1 LSPEDAAG
9 ADDAGADD
17 ADADEAAVPGADTA
31 VPGAARASFDVDVVV
46 VGAGFAGLV
55 AARQIK
61 ASGLSIAVLE
71 ARDRVGGR
79 VMNSATS
86 DGTVVELGGQW
97 IGPTQDRVI
106 ALCDDFGLERFPTYN
121 TGDNLVHDG
130 RKLRHY
136 KGAIPKLSPHV
147 LADIGQAQLRLDR
160 MARRVPLDEPW
171 MARRARNWDGQ
182 TVESWV
188 RRHVRTRLAREMLRL
203 GVRAVFAAETA
214 DLSLLHFLFYS
225 HSGGLLDSLF
235 NVKDGAQE
243 QRVVGGTQLIADKL
257 AADLGDV
264 VHLDTPVRR
273 IKSADGQVIISG
285 DKLSMTA
292 RRVVIAIPPALAG
305 RIDYEPALPPARDQ
319 LTQRMPMGSVI
330 KCMVVYDEPFWR
342 AEGLTG
348 QLTDVAGPAQLTFD
362 NSPPSGR
369 PGVILAFVEGAHA
382 RELSHATPEERRKK
396 VVECISRSFGP
407 KADKPEE
414 FLDLDWSAERWS
426 GGCYG
431 ALLAPGV
438 LGSYGPALRE
448 ICGQIHWAGTE
459 TAAVWAG
466 YMDGA
471 IRSGERVA
479 REVTAALA

>member
-1 LSPEDAAG
+1 M
-9 ADDAGADD
+9 
-17 ADADEAAVPGADTA
+17 
-31 VPGAARASFDVDVVV
+31 V

-55 AARQIK
+55 AARQLK
-61 ASGLSIAVLE
+61 AAGLSVVVLE
-71 ARDRVGGR
+71 ARERVGGR

-106 ALCDDFGLERFPTYN
+106 ALADELGLERFPTYN

-130 RKLRHY
+130 KRLRHY

-160 MARRVPLDEPW
+160 MAKRVPLDEPW
-171 MARRARNWDGQ
+171 KARRASAWDGQ
-182 TVESWV
+182 TVETWI
-188 RRHVRTRLAREMLRL
+188 RRNLRTRLAREMLRL
-203 GVRAVFAAETA
+203 GVRAVFAAEAA

-225 HSGGLLDSLF
+225 HSGGFLDSLF

-243 QRVVGGTQLIADKL
+243 QRVVGGTQLIADEM
-257 AADLGDV
+257 AVQLGDSVTLSAPV
-264 VHLDTPVRR
+264 VRISQPTDAQNLGEPVVVEAAGG
-273 IKSADGQVIISG
+273 KSIS
-285 DKLSMTA
+285 A
-292 RRVVIAIPPALAG
+292 RRVVVAIPPVLAG
-305 RIDYEPALPPARDQ
+305 RIVYEPGLPPWRDQ

-330 KCMVVYDEPFWR
+330 KCMAVYDEPFWR
-342 AEGLTG
+342 KSGLTG
-348 QLTDVAGPAQLTFD
+348 QATDVAGPAQLTFD

-382 RELSHATPEERRKK
+382 RELSHVTPGERQES
-396 VVECISRSFGP
+396 VVDCIARCFGP
-407 KADKPEE
+407 KAEKPEE
-414 FLDLDWSAERWS
+414 FLELDWSAERYS

-438 LGSYGPALRE
+438 LSDYGPALRE
-448 ICGQIHWAGTE
+448 PCGLVHFAGTE
-459 TAAVWAG
+459 TATVWAG

-471 IRSGERVA
+471 VRSGERVA
-479 REVTAALA
+479 REISAALG